1 MKNSLEIISQPII
14 SISEGNQIGNVKSI
28 VINPEKGSVDFLTIE
43 HEDWQVSVKAIP
55 FKKVIG
61 IGEYAITVENDN
73 AVIDLNEI
81 PIANTLVNKKIK
93 ITNTKVMTRKGQL
106 LGEISEYYI
115 DEENGNIIAMQLGV
129 GGKDIILKA
138 EAVLTFGKDI
148 LVVVENA
155 SDYYIEN
162 IEDLEESLAEESIEQ
177 SIEATEPVLAVEE
190 TTVEQ
195 TVEQVSDVVA
205 EAEAEAVV
213 SLYQQLSESEKALKD
228 KQIELLQ
235 GKAVSKDI
243 LNGQGELLF
252 AKGTI
257 LTVTDIETAQSEGPS
272 VVVELS
278 MNVIS

>member
-106 LGEISEYYI
+106 LGEVSEYYI

-162 IEDLEESLAEESIEQ
+162 IEDLEENAAEEESIEQ
-177 SIEATEPVLAVEE
+177 SIEVSEPVLKVEDTIAEE
-190 TTVEQ
+190 TEVL
-195 TVEQVSDVVA
+195 DVVA
-205 EAEAEAVV
+205 EAEAEASV

>member
-106 LGEISEYYI
+106 LGEVSEYFI
-115 DEENGNIIAMQLGV
+115 DEENGNIIGMQLSV

-138 EAVLTFGKDI
+138 EAVLTYGKDI

-155 SDYYIEN
+155 SEFYTEHMEEL
-162 IEDLEESLAEESIEQ
+162 EDGAETESIEQ
-177 SIEATEPVLAVEE
+177 LIEDSLPEIKVEE
-190 TTVEQ
+190 TNEAKLEQSEVE
-195 TVEQVSDVVA
+195 S
-205 EAEAEAVV
+205 EAEYEVAV
-213 SLYQQLSESEKALKD
+213 SLYQQLSKSEKALKD

-235 GKAVSKDI
+235 GKTVSKDI
-243 LNGQGELLF
+243 VNGQGELLF
-252 AKGTI
+252 TKGTI
-257 LTVTDIETAQSEGPS
+257 LTATDVETAQNEGPS
-272 VVVELS
+272 VVVDLS

>member
-106 LGEISEYYI
+106 LGEVSEYFI
-115 DEENGNIIAMQLGV
+115 DEENGNIIGMQLEV
-129 GGKDIILKA
+129 GGKETVLKA
-138 EAVLTFGKDI
+138 EAVLTYGKDI

-155 SDYYIEN
+155 SDFYLEQ
-162 IEDLEESLAEESIEQ
+162 IEDLEEGTEDESIEQ
-177 SIEATEPVLAVEE
+177 MIEPTQPELIIEKMDEVL
-190 TTVEQ
+190 VEQ
-195 TVEQVSDVVA
+195 SEVEA
-205 EAEAEAVV
+205 EAEAEVCV

-235 GKAVSKDI
+235 GKTVSRDI
-243 LNGQGELLF
+243 QNRQGELLF
-252 AKGTI
+252 AKGTV
-257 LTVTDIETAQSEGPS
+257 LTATDVETAQNEGPS

>member
-106 LGEISEYYI
+106 LGEVSEYYI

-162 IEDLEESLAEESIEQ
+162 IEDLEENAAEEESIEQ
-177 SIEATEPVLAVEE
+177 SIEVSEPVLKVEDTTAEE
-190 TTVEQ
+190 TE
-195 TVEQVSDVVA
+195 VSDVVA
-205 EAEAEAVV
+205 EAEAEASV